1 MGRIMQPVERLG
13 SVCVGGWGGGGG
25 GGSPPGEMQPCKSV
39 KEMLQIPRELGMR

>member
-13 SVCVGGWGGGGG
+13 SVCVGGRGGA
-25 GGSPPGEMQPCKSV
+25 GEDLLGDMQPCKSV